1 MTKDKFQDLCSSVLI
16 PRFGDLLN
24 QHLPDIHET
33 LEAMLS
39 ELIRIERRL
48 SALEC
53 ARAHDDT
60 SDVK

>member
-16 PRFGDLLN
+16 PRVGDLLN

-48 SALEC
+48 SALES
-53 ARAHDDT
+53 ALAKDDT
-60 SDVK
+60 SGFK